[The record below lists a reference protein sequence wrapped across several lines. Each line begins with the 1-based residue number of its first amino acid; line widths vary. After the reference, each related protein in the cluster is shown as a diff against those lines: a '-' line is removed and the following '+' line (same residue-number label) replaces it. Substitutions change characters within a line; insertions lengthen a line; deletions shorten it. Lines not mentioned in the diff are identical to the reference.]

1 MRNNLLLLLL
11 SLFSLTAQAQ
21 TVMVPDN
28 IYFADQRLVISD
40 DARKAI
46 QKQVDALLKYPLYF
60 QAKVGRADTYF
71 PIVSRLFAEE
81 GLPDDFKYLAL
92 QESGLVSDA
101 VSTSNAVGFWQFK
114 KEAAADHGLLI
125 TPDVDER
132 KHIVNSSRGAAKY
145 FVKNNKVYYKN
156 WYNTLLSYYLGFTG
170 AKAYAKPEHVDSK
183 EMEVNGKTN
192 WYIITFLAHKIAFEN
207 FIGKN
212 PAPEV
217 VLQEVP
223 VSVGQSLSDVALS
236 TQTDYAEI
244 QKYNKWLSGSV
255 VPGNK
260 PYTVLVPITN
270 PNQQQAI
277 LAANRAQAPVA
288 VPGRNP
294 AASASPA
301 VVTTS
306 NGLKAVIARTGD
318 SADKLAKAGKF
329 STKRFRQYNDMAS
342 HEGVKPGGTY
352 YLERKNSKA
361 NTAHYAAAP
370 GEQTWDVAQKFGV
383 KVKSLLWYNRLR
395 KNENLLAGRVMWL
408 QQRRPSNTPIEYQEA
423 QPETPQ
429 PQEEEQPL
437 IIANNT
443 PAVPKTQPT
452 ATNTTKAPV
461 PKKTVEDK
469 LANIFGVKP
478 NPELPVA
485 VKTAPVEVDENL
497 ADVNETVIITE
508 PVATASVIPNAPS
521 KAETETDPTMPADET
536 ETTPP
541 VVAEATPDNDLEVET
556 INDTTL
562 ASTEEPVLVV
572 AESAP
577 AAKPG
582 NLYPIKKNPVPAPV
596 ADASIF
602 KPEPTT
608 TAPQKQP
615 VGSSD
620 SIKAPAPAG
629 NAYPVSVTITE
640 HVVSKGETFYSISRL
655 YDIPVNQLQ
664 TWNNLTNLGLA
675 IGQTLRLT
683 APDGTTVQK
692 PIVAAPAPVI
702 TAAAMSAAPVTERA
716 LVANAVTTQHVVSS
730 GESMYQISRKYGVTI
745 KEIMEWNKK
754 ADFSVSPGEK
764 LTIKPKSS
772 SRR

>member
-1 MRNNLLLLLL
+1 MRNTLLLLLFC
-11 SLFSLTAQAQ
+11 LFNLAAQAQ
-21 TVMVPDN
+21 TVVVPN
-28 IYFADQRLVISD
+28 NVYFADQRLIINE

-60 QAKVGRADTYF
+60 QAKVDRADTYF
-71 PIVSRLFAEE
+71 PIISRIFAEE

-145 FVKNNKVYYKN
+145 FVKSNTLYYKN

-183 EMEVNGKTN
+183 EMEVNSKTN
-192 WYIITFLAHKIAFEN
+192 WYILTFLAHKIAFEN

-212 PAPEV
+212 PAPTV

-223 VSVGQSLSDVALS
+223 VSVGQSLSDVALA

-244 QKYNKWLSGSV
+244 QKYNKWLNGSV

-260 PYTVLVPITN
+260 PYVVLVPVTN
-270 PNQQQAI
+270 PNQQQAV
-277 LAANRAQAPVA
+277 LAANKAQAPVA
-288 VPGRNP
+288 VPGKTNVP
-294 AASASPA
+294 SAGPA

-306 NGLKAVIARTGD
+306 NGLKAIIARTGD
-318 SADKLAKAGKF
+318 SVDKLAKAGKINA
-329 STKRFRQYNDMAS
+329 KRFRQYNDMTN
-342 HEGVKPGGTY
+342 HEGVRAGATY
-352 YLERKNSKA
+352 YLERKHSKA
-361 NTAHYAAAP
+361 NTAYYATAS
-370 GEQTWDVAQKFGV
+370 GEQIWDVAQKFGV

-395 KNENLLAGRVMWL
+395 KNENLLAGRVIWL
-408 QQRRPSNTPIEYQEA
+408 QQRRPGNVPVEYQEN

-429 PQEEEQPL
+429 PEAPEKPL
-437 IIANNT
+437 IIANN
-443 PAVPKTQPT
+443 
-452 ATNTTKAPV
+452 APV
-461 PKKTVEDK
+461 VASPNKPATSSAPVAKKTVEDK

-478 NPELPVA
+478 NPEPKA
-485 VKTAPVEVDENL
+485 PIKTQPIEVDENL
-497 ADVNETVIITE
+497 ADVNEETAVPEAI
-508 PVATASVIPNAPS
+508 ATAPVIPNAPS
-521 KAETETDPTMPADET
+521 KPEVETDPTMTTADSVND
-536 ETTPP
+536 PLL
-541 VVAEATPDNDLEVET
+541 VAETSSDNDLEVEIST
-556 INDTTL
+556 DTTL
-562 ASTEEPVLVV
+562 ASTNNQ
-572 AESAP
+572 AP
-577 AAKPG
+577 ALTESSAAAAKTES
-582 NLYPIKKNPVPAPV
+582 LYPAKKNAASSPV
-596 ADASIF
+596 ADATIF
-602 KPEPTT
+602 KTEPA
-608 TAPQKQP
+608 TANKSRNLP
-615 VGSSD
+615 D
-620 SIKAPAPAG
+620 SAKAPAPG
-629 NAYPVSVTITE
+629 RNEHPISVIITE

-655 YDIPVNQLQ
+655 YDIPVDQLQ
-664 TWNNLTNLGLA
+664 AWNNLTNLSLA

-683 APDGTTVQK
+683 PPAGTSTPKTV
-692 PIVAAPAPVI
+692 ATAPAPVI
-702 TAAAMSAAPVTERA
+702 TAAAMPPVTERSMIT
-716 LVANAVTTQHVVSS
+716 NAVTTHHIVSS

-772 SRR
+772 SRN